1 MIFRKIDLAKINK
14 IAPAAQIDE
23 LATRG
28 PGCSV
33 AMGAI

>member
-1 MIFRKIDLAKINK
+1 MIFRKIDLQKFTK

-33 AMGAI
+33 AIGAI